1 MAQAGSHSAAGQ
13 MTGYLYQCEL
23 ALLEL
28 ARHSWQDATIEVRME
43 LLDDI
48 EFLSPQD
55 NTPLELLQSKHREAA
70 GPLSETGK
78 DFWRSLASW
87 IDALKNLSDPSGT
100 SMPLL
105 RLVSTQIAP
114 ENTFLHQLRPGADR
128 DVSNAL
134 ARMEEVA
141 EDDDGPDGTAKDRA
155 VFMKLTPAQ
164 RHQLVNAITIND
176 GAPVMSDLDSS
187 LAKELGITPS
197 EHAQAALDDI
207 KGWWYGMAVKLLE
220 RRNPERMLPSVKAEQ
235 LMCRRDEI
243 IGRYAG
249 KSLPITETLSNLT
262 QAEIAGYMDR
272 LVVTQMRWIGL
283 PDDEVAMHLRD
294 YHYARAQR
302 SEWLRT
308 FKITSERLEEYEGE
322 LHYEWESAF
331 RRRTRRVR
339 AEMSEEDRQCV
350 GQDILDDTMDR
361 AADTPLCPGSVT
373 APWIGKGSMH
383 GLSDQADTAEAD
395 RAVGW
400 HPNYT
405 ELCKRHN
412 ETQEQ

>member
-1 MAQAGSHSAAGQ
+1 

-28 ARHSWQDATIEVRME
+28 ARHSWQDATVEVRME

-48 EFLSPQD
+48 EFLDPQD
-55 NTPLELLQSKHREAA
+55 NTPRELLQSKHREAA

-78 DFWRSLASW
+78 DFWRSVASW
-87 IDALKNLSDPSGT
+87 IDALKALSDRSET

-105 RLVSTQIAP
+105 RLVSTQIAI
-114 ENTFLHQLRPGADR
+114 ENTFLHQLRPGAGR
-128 DVSNAL
+128 DASKAL

-141 EDDDGPDGTAKDRA
+141 KDEDGPDGTAKDRA
-155 VFMKLTPAQ
+155 LFMGLTPAQ
-164 RHQLVNAITIND
+164 RHQLVSAITVND

-197 EHAQAALDDI
+197 GHAQAALDEI
-207 KGWWYGMAVKLLE
+207 KGWWYGMAVRLLE
-220 RRNPERMLPSVKAEQ
+220 RKNRDRMLPSVKAEQ

-249 KSLPITETLSNLT
+249 KSLPITQKLNDLT
-262 QAEIAGYMDR
+262 QAEISGYADR

-308 FKITSERLEEYEGE
+308 FKVTPERLEEYEGE
-322 LHYEWESAF
+322 LHYEWETAF
-331 RRRTRRVR
+331 RRRTRRIR
-339 AEMSEEDRQCV
+339 DDMSEADRQCT
-350 GQDILDDTMDR
+350 GQEILDDTMDR
-361 AADTPLCPGSVT
+361 VADTPLNPGSVT
-373 APWIGKGSMH
+373 APWIGKGSIH
-383 GLSDQADTAEAD
+383 GLSDQADTADAD

-400 HPNYT
+400 HPDYGQ
-405 ELCKRHN
+405 LCKRRN

>member
-1 MAQAGSHSAAGQ
+1 
-13 MTGYLYQCEL
+13 MTGYLYQAEL

-48 EFLSPQD
+48 EFLDPQD
-55 NTPLELLQSKHREAA
+55 STPLELLQSKHREAA

-78 DFWRSLASW
+78 DFWRSIASW
-87 IDALKNLSDPSGT
+87 IDALNGLADSSAT
-100 SMPLL
+100 SLPLL

-114 ENTFLHQLRPGADR
+114 EGTFLHQLRAGASR
-128 DVSNAL
+128 DVSRAL
-134 ARMEEVA
+134 TRMEEVA
-141 EDDDGPDGTAKDRA
+141 EDPDGPDGTAKDRA
-155 VFMKLTPAQ
+155 LFVKLTAAQ
-164 RHQLVNAITIND
+164 RRQLVSAITVND

-197 EHAQAALDDI
+197 DHAQAALDEI
-207 KGWWYGMAVKLLE
+207 KGWWYGMAVRLLE
-220 RRNPERMLPSVKAEQ
+220 RKRPEHMLASVRAEQ
-235 LMCRRDEI
+235 LMCRRDEVI
-243 IGRYAG
+243 SRYAG
-249 KSLPITETLSNLT
+249 RSLPITQTLSNLT
-262 QAEIAGYMDR
+262 QAEIAGYADR
-272 LVVTQMRWIGL
+272 MVVAQMRWIGL

-308 FKITSERLEEYEGE
+308 FKITPERLEEYEGE
-322 LHYEWESAF
+322 LHYEWETAF
-331 RRRTRRVR
+331 RRRTRRIR
-339 AEMSEEDRQCV
+339 ADMSEEDRQGA
-350 GQDILDDTMDR
+350 GQDILDDAMDR
-361 AADTPLCPGSVT
+361 AADTPLSSGSIT

-383 GLSDQADTAEAD
+383 ALSDQAGTPEAD

-400 HPNYT
+400 HPDYRT
-405 ELCKRHN
+405 FCKRHT